1 MVVGESPWSN
11 KEALEEV
18 NALTSSNRP
27 SVLKHDESPPGLTRL
42 GPVANLGLIH
52 MMKTFDWDSLY
63 LTQVRSVAVPQYVP
77 CASWVLV
84 FDCSCSHSDD
94 RSIGIGG

>member
-27 SVLKHDESPPGLTRL
+27 TVLKHDE
-42 GPVANLGLIH
+42 A
-52 MMKTFDWDSLY
+52 
-63 LTQVRSVAVPQYVP
+63 PQ
-77 CASWVLV
+77 A
-84 FDCSCSHSDD
+84 
-94 RSIGIGG
+94 